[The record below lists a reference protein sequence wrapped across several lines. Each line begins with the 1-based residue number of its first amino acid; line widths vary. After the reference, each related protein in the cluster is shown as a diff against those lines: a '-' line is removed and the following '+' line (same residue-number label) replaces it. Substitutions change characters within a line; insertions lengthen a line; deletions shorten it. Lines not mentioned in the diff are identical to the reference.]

1 MNRNRIFALIGAVAV
16 VAAFATVAIVAR
28 PNEIAGKPTAH
39 AAAPVDVVATT
50 PAEPTTVEP
59 DPLDLDD
66 FIAKLKVTDKQCFGD
81 VGCNV
86 TVMPSLDYV
95 HTIDTLENRS
105 YSVTIT
111 ISGDES
117 GPVITTI
124 DGTGESY
131 NVMPVLLSTRGSG
144 VTPKAKVTAVQ
155 EY

>member
-1 MNRNRIFALIGAVAV
+1 MNRNRIFALIAVAV
-16 VAAFATVAIVAR
+16 AGAFVAVAIVVG
-28 PNEIAGKPTAH
+28 PNQIAGRPTAH
-39 AAAPVDVVATT
+39 AADPVDVVATSAQPPT
-50 PAEPTTVEP
+50 DEPE
-59 DPLDLDD
+59 PLDLDD
-66 FIAKLKVTDKQCFGD
+66 FIASLKVTDKQCFGD

-86 TVMPSLDYV
+86 TVEPRLEYV
-95 HTIDTLENRS
+95 HAIDTLEDRS

-131 NVMPVLLSTRGSG
+131 NVAPVFLSTRGTG

-155 EY
+155 EF